1 MSACTT
7 TTTKRTTTR
16 GRMSFSVFNG
26 SLFLLMDIAR
36 AGPVEPGGH
45 RWWFVFPLILTPAC
59 AWLVASLKRK
69 GEGRQPCT
77 AFIALQHALLVSGV
91 VNSLELVQRSIGMVA
106 GESVLHIILTHAF
119 LTRSFFS

>member
-1 MSACTT
+1 
-7 TTTKRTTTR
+7 
-16 GRMSFSVFNG
+16 MSFSVFNG

-45 RWWFVFPLILTPAC
+45 RWWFVFPLFLTPAC
-59 AWLVASLKRK
+59 AWLVAFLKHQGEEGGRK
-69 GEGRQPCT
+69 PCT

-106 GESVLHIILTHAF
+106 GTSFKSMCDYF
-119 LTRSFFS
+119 L